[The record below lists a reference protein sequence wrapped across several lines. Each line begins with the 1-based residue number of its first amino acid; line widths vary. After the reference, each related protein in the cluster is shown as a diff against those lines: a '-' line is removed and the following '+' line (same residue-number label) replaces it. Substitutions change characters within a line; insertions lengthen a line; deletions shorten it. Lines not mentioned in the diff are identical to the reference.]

1 MIIVMASNQDRLAES
16 TERTADERVIP
27 LQKGETFPPI
37 RSCNKGAWWRYIGS
51 L

>member
-1 MIIVMASNQDRLAES
+1 M
-16 TERTADERVIP
+16 P